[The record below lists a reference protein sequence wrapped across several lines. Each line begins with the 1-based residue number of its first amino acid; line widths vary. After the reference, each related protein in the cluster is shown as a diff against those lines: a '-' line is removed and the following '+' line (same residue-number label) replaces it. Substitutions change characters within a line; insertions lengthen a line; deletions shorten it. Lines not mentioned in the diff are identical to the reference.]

1 MHPRMRNHHPR
12 QARNRPRGFTLI
24 ELMVTLAVLVVLI
37 AIAVPSFDGIRLST
51 RLSSYSTALVAG
63 SQLAR
68 SEAIKRNAPVTLC
81 ASANGTSCS
90 TNGQW
95 EAGWIVRSDTQ
106 VLRVEPAAASGYR
119 LREAGGA
126 SAVVFQATGLGAG
139 QSRITICRATP
150 SADQSRAVSISATGR
165 TTVTRSSGGT
175 CAAT

>member
-1 MHPRMRNHHPR
+1 MRH
-12 QARNRPRGFTLI
+12 ARLAPVRARGFTLI

-37 AIAVPSFDGIRLST
+37 AIAVPSFDAIRLSA

-95 EAGWIVRSDTQ
+95 ESGWIVLSGTQ
-106 VLRVEPAAASGYR
+106 ILRAEAAAASGYR

-126 SAVVFQATGLGAG
+126 SAIVFQATGLGAS
-139 QSRITICRATP
+139 QSRLNICRATP
-150 SADQSRAVSISATGR
+150 SANQSRAVSISATGR
-165 TTVTRSSGGT
+165 ATVTRSDDGT